1 MQALLRY
8 NRLNEF
14 DKRYKKWKKDPDLLI
29 LYFER
34 LALSFQEDEMLAM
47 LETFTSEKEKA
58 SAFKI
63 LI

>member
-1 MQALLRY
+1 MQALLRS

-47 LETFTSEKEKA
+47 LETFTSEKENA
-58 SAFKI
+58 SA
-63 LI
+63 L